1 MSWVRLM
8 RSCRRAHKRVASRG
22 VSAMF
27 WLKSCPRCR
36 GDLCEGKDVYGRYV
50 ACLQC
55 GHYLGEAE
63 ELLLRYLPRR
73 GAEVRPGQVTRDQLT
88 TAWAPA
94 DARALQVVA

>member
-1 MSWVRLM
+1 MF
-8 RSCRRAHKRVASRG
+8 C
-22 VSAMF
+22 MF

-36 GDLCEGKDVYGRYV
+36 GDLYEGKDVYGRYV

-73 GAEVRPGQVTRDQLT
+73 GTEVRAGQGAGDELT
-88 TAWAPA
+88 TAWAPD
-94 DARALQVVA
+94 DARALQVAA